1 MHIHSALL
9 KPPPPPP
16 AATPGNGS
24 YRKAFPLAIGKP
36 SVGVVRRRAPSM
48 LRCKGIQ
55 VSDPKEKLSSSI
67 GCSRNGVA
75 KSVGV
80 KEVDVATLGNLC
92 VDIVLNVPQLPPAS
106 MEERK
111 KYMDQ
116 LSASPPDKSTV
127 HPFWCLTNMRFRYIV
142 KVKVKTAV
150 HVSTIAFSDCIRMNE
165 KYIYFNVYVYKLTIQ
180 KNWEAG
186 GSCNMA
192 IAASRLGLSCI
203 TIGHVGKEIYGNF
216 LVDVLQ
222 NENIGMVGMDKDDN
236 VTNNFSASRETLLC
250 WVLVDPSQR
259 HGFCSRADFCQE
271 PAFSWMSGLS
281 PEVEVAIQQS
291 KTIFCNGYGFDDFSP
306 RLLTAALNY
315 AVEVGTSIF
324 FDPGPR
330 GRSLSVGSL
339 DEQRA
344 LDHFLR
350 MSDVLLMTSDE
361 AQSLT
366 GVKDPIQAGKDLLRN
381 GVRTKWVIIK
391 MGARGSVL
399 ITTSSISC
407 VPAFKV
413 NVCDTVGC
421 GDSFVAA
428 IAYGYIHKLSKINA
442 LTLANAVGAATATG
456 SGAGRNVATLEKVL
470 NIMKGSSLNEDETFW
485 CSLLHE
491 HLDTEDC
498 SLLCKE
504 TDNSRR
510 FGHLN
515 HVSLQKVVSELLP
528 KLNSSMSEHSLPSK
542 YIFSR

>member
-9 KPPPPPP
+9 KPPPPA
-16 AATPGNGS
+16 AATPGNVS

-116 LSASPPDKSTV
+116 LSASPPDK
-127 HPFWCLTNMRFRYIV
+127 
-142 KVKVKTAV
+142 
-150 HVSTIAFSDCIRMNE
+150 
-165 KYIYFNVYVYKLTIQ
+165 

-306 RLLTAALNY
+306 ALLTAALNY

-366 GVKDPIQAGKDLLRN
+366 GVKDPIRAGKDLLRN

-491 HLDTEDC
+491 HLDTEEC